1 MQTFTLF
8 HFITS
13 KLDADYQT
21 SKDSLLL
28 LLIKPCA
35 PGSFSSWT
43 KLAVIAHL
51 PILCIYKSP
60 LAHPIAL
67 LACFNANEHT
77 EPLFIGKA
85 DLFCH
90 ESPICPRIHVF
101 LINITS
107 YKQTAI
113 PQISQKDVMHAAA
126 LATVTQL

>member
-13 KLDADYQT
+13 KLDAGYQT

-67 LACFNANEHT
+67 LACFNANKHT
-77 EPLFIGKA
+77 E
-85 DLFCH
+85 
-90 ESPICPRIHVF
+90 PRIHVF
-101 LINITS
+101 FINITS